1 MAVTKISRISRWTLY
16 ALSAVTIVLIAL
28 FFLGGY
34 VQPENQFAELVG
46 RDEPVFTNG
55 LLYWIYL
62 LLGVTVFSVFAF
74 SIMGF
79 INNFRHNRKRA
90 INSLLTLVV
99 FAVLL
104 IIAYTI
110 GDGTPLNI
118 LGYEGTDNVPAMLK
132 LTDMW
137 IYSVYILMSLTIL
150 AMLFSPLI
158 NRIGKRK

>member
-1 MAVTKISRISRWTLY
+1 MAVTKISRVSRWTLY
-16 ALSAVTIVLIAL
+16 ALTAVTIALIAL
-28 FFLGGY
+28 FFFGGY
-34 VQPENQFAELVG
+34 VAPENQYAELVG
-46 RDEPVFTNG
+46 IPEPNFTNG
-55 LLYWIYL
+55 LLYWIYV
-62 LLGVTVFSVFAF
+62 LLGITVVAVFAF
-74 SIMGF
+74 SVMGF
-79 INNFRHNRKRA
+79 INNFRHNKKRA
-90 INSLLTLVV
+90 INSIITLAI

-104 IIAYTI
+104 VIAYTL

-158 NRIGKRK
+158 KKVGKRK

>member
-1 MAVTKISRISRWTLY
+1 MAVTKISRVSRWTLY
-16 ALSAVTIVLIAL
+16 ALSAVTILLIAL
-28 FFLGGY
+28 FYFGGN
-34 VQPENQFAELVG
+34 VAPENQYAELVG
-46 RDEPVFTNG
+46 KAEPSFTNA

-62 LLGVTVFSVFAF
+62 LLGITVFALIAF
-74 SIMGF
+74 SVMGF
-79 INNFRHNRKRA
+79 INNFRYNRKRA
-90 INSLLTLVV
+90 INSLVTLLV

-118 LGYEGTDNVPAMLK
+118 LGYEGPDNVPTMLK

-137 IYSVYILMSLTIL
+137 IYSVYILMALTIL

-158 NRIGKRK
+158 KRIGKRK

>member
-16 ALSAVTIVLIAL
+16 ALTSVTIVLIAL
-28 FFLGGY
+28 FFFGGN
-34 VQPENQFAELVG
+34 VLPENQYAELVG
-46 RDEPVFTNG
+46 IAEPSFTNG
-55 LLYWIYL
+55 LLYWIYI
-62 LLGVTVFSVFAF
+62 LLGITVFALFAF

-79 INNFRHNRKRA
+79 INGFRHNRKRA

-118 LGYEGTDNVPAMLK
+118 LGYEGPDNVPAMLK

-137 IYSVYILMSLTIL
+137 IYSVYILMTLTIL

-158 NRIGKRK
+158 KRIGKRK